1 MNQWALCCLSQ
12 GKALLSATFARYVF
26 SWPLL
31 LQVASTLSRFSC
43 SCERLPLSRLFS
55 QLPLL
60 SVISSLL
67 AIFRS
72 SLPENIFLIWD
83 WFILVSTATFC
94 RATKNDFVPDAEDHK
109 PGTHLLLAKAGGLRR
124 RDFMLQREA
133 LVSLAVF
140 GFCRL
145 SETFH
150 FIVSTTVLAKT
161 HAIFIKEPLKLFP
174 SWFWLLVLTLT
185 HNHTTTQ
192 PHNRTTA
199 QTHKHTNTQ
208 PHNHTT
214 TQPHNHTTTQPH
226 NHTTTQPHNRT
237 TAQPHNR
244 TTAQTHKFTF
254 KPHHLRKLP
263 NHICKLSFAK
273 SGVGSPASTMRARSS
288 SQVHGILPHPDVT
301 SRHICLRIRIGFLVH
316 FIRNCKQN
324 LLQSG
329 GKLIPHGINRWLV
342 NLMRKRGPRQLIP
355 GIFNFLLPNGFSTKV
370 RALKC
375 PGHTKN
381 CSVTVL
387 MSLLPCN
394 TKI

>member
-1 MNQWALCCLSQ
+1 MNQWALGCLSQ
-12 GKALLSATFARYVF
+12 GKALLSATYARYLF

-83 WFILVSTATFC
+83 WFTLVSTATFC

-161 HAIFIKEPLKLFP
+161 HAIFIENHLKLFP
-174 SWFWLLVLTLT
+174 SWFWLLVLT
-185 HNHTTTQ
+185 HTDTC
-192 PHNRTTA
+192 
-199 QTHKHTNTQ
+199 
-208 PHNHTT
+208 
-214 TQPHNHTTTQPH
+214 
-226 NHTTTQPHNRT
+226 
-237 TAQPHNR
+237 
-244 TTAQTHKFTF
+244 TF
-254 KPHHLRKLP
+254 VFDRQWH
-263 NHICKLSFAK
+263 
-273 SGVGSPASTMRARSS
+273 SS
-288 SQVHGILPHPDVT
+288 EFHRQ
-301 SRHICLRIRIGFLVH
+301 RCLY
-316 FIRNCKQN
+316 RNAY
-324 LLQSG
+324 
-329 GKLIPHGINRWLV
+329 
-342 NLMRKRGPRQLIP
+342 
-355 GIFNFLLPNGFSTKV
+355 
-370 RALKC
+370 RALK
-375 PGHTKN
+375 
-381 CSVTVL
+381 
-387 MSLLPCN
+387 
-394 TKI
+394 I